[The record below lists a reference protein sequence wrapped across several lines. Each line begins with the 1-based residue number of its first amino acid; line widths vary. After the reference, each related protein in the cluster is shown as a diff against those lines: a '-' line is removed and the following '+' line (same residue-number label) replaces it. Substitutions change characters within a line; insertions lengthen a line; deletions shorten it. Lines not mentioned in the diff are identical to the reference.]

1 MNYMNENL
9 NNIKTVESKDL
20 KDFEITFITGN
31 EKKEKKEEGFDEKTS
46 IRANFSILG
55 PKNYP
60 IQYKKEILE
69 FNTGDPFFT
78 IKIHLKE
85 K

>member
-1 MNYMNENL
+1 MNENL
-9 NNIKTVESKDL
+9 NNVKTVESKDL
-20 KDFEITFITGN
+20 KDFEMTFITGTD
-31 EKKEKKEEGFDEKTS
+31 KKEETFDEKTS

-60 IQYKKEILE
+60 IQFKKEILE

-78 IKIHLKE
+78 IKIHLK
-85 K
+85 